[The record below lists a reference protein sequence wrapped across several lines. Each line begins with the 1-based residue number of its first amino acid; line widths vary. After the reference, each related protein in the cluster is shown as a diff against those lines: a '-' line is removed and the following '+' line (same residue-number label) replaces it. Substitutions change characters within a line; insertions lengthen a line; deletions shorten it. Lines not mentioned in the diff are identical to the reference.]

1 MVIWYFTNFRILKRI
16 KKLSGCIIKPQTHH
30 KNQKNAL
37 IFLFGYLSIEVF
49 TPASCVKGKCD
60 GQICKSVVLSGGLDR
75 WRKFYRAP
83 EAEKI
88 EQVFES
94 ASVKFI
100 CPLRLSR
107 HPNATGCIII
117 IIRADITFLQNSLVG
132 NLASLS
138 SSPQETDTTWRCLL
152 PAEPNPQPEYS
163 CPATALLKQL
173 QAPPHS
179 LANPLLEHIPHWQ
192 PLLAPHKVRWNL
204 AQNIWSSVS
213 LKGGGN
219 HGNATI
225 ITTTPQG
232 RWTV

>member
-152 PAEPNPQPEYS
+152 PAETKSSARIFLSYNCIIETATGTSPQLSKPT
-163 CPATALLKQL
+163 PWA
-173 QAPPHS
+173 HS
-179 LANPLLEHIPHWQ
+179 TLA
-192 PLLAPHKVRWNL
+192 ASTC
-204 AQNIWSSVS
+204 SSQS
-213 LKGGGN
+213 
-219 HGNATI
+219 
-225 ITTTPQG
+225 
-232 RWTV
+232 